1 MRKESLLLTILFLG
15 LATTAW
21 AQQPSLQEEAGLGLS
36 RVLAYGGVEKEIRMT
51 ELQSDQLNGLWNQV
65 QFKLRY
71 KFRDFRNNFS
81 PTLSEPK
88 QEQVKQELQD
98 AISEVREYEMERLEE
113 VLSASQIDRLKQIRM
128 QAMDR
133 KGNNLQQLKDELNLS
148 DSQLENV
155 DALKKELQEA
165 LSELQKDAKIEGLTP
180 NEIAESRTEIELE
193 FKEKFRD
200 ILTNSQQATLDR
212 LKGSEFEFQVG
223 AANAKKQDA
232 E

>member
-21 AQQPSLQEEAGLGLS
+21 AQQPSLQNEAGLGLS
-36 RVLAYGGVEKEIRMT
+36 RVLAYGGVEKEIGMT

-71 KFRDFRNNFS
+71 KFRDFRNSFS
-81 PTLSEPK
+81 PTLSESR
-88 QEQVKQELQD
+88 QDQVKQDLQD
-98 AISEVREYEMERLEE
+98 AIGEVREYEMERLEE

-133 KGNNLQQLKDELNLS
+133 KGNNLQQLIDELKLS
-148 DSQLENV
+148 ESQLEDV

-165 LSELQKDAKIEGLTP
+165 VSALKEDAKIDRWAP
-180 NEIAESRTEIELE
+180 NEIAEARTEIELD
-193 FKEKFRD
+193 FKKKFQD
-200 ILTNSQQATLDR
+200 ILTYSQKATLDR
-212 LKGSEFEFQVG
+212 LKGPEFEFQVG
-223 AANAKKQDA
+223 AANANSVD
-232 E
+232 